1 MNNLNSNPAGIPAV
15 TKNEART
22 IMPGATIGML
32 GGGQLGRMTALAGRN
47 MGYRFV
53 TLEPVAD
60 CPCAQAADYQV
71 VGAYNDPEALKDFAS
86 RADVVTYEFE
96 NVQSEAAAQLAA
108 HTYVPQG
115 SALLAITQH
124 RLREKRAI
132 DAAGVAVT
140 PFRAVTSIDDLH
152 EAVEALGLPLV
163 LKTTTG
169 GYDGKG
175 QAIIRE
181 LSQVEETFAQ
191 FASPERVASEP
202 EPLIA
207 EQFIRFEHELSVIVA
222 RNPKGDTRTFPVARN
237 IHKHHILHLSIVP
250 GGFPQAVESEAER
263 MAIRIADALNLV
275 GLLAVEMFLTADGRL
290 YVNEVAPRPHNSGH
304 YTQDACTTSQFEQ
317 HVRAVCNLPLGKTQ
331 LLTPVVMVN
340 VLGQHIP
347 ALMKAWEQGQLSDD
361 QLGFS
366 LKLHLYGKH
375 EAKHG
380 RKMGHLNLLG
390 ADTDQMIAWTER
402 CGIWE

>member
-1 MNNLNSNPAGIPAV
+1 
-15 TKNEART
+15 
-22 IMPGATIGML
+22 MPGSTIGML

-53 TLEPVAD
+53 TLEPTID
-60 CPCAQAADYQV
+60 CPCAQVADDHV
-71 VGAYNDPEALKDFAS
+71 VGAYNDPNALRELAS

-115 SALLAITQH
+115 SALLSVTQH

-132 DAAGVAVT
+132 EAAGVSVT
-140 PFRAVTSIDDLH
+140 PFHAIHGLADLQQAI
-152 EAVEALGLPLV
+152 ERLGLPIV

-181 LSQVEETFAQ
+181 ASQVEETFAQ
-191 FASPERVASEP
+191 FATPERMAAET

-207 EQFIRFEHELSVIVA
+207 EQFIPFEHELSVIVA
-222 RNPKGDTRTFPVARN
+222 RNPQGDTRTFPVARN
-237 IHKHHILHLSIVP
+237 IHQHHILHLSIVP
-250 GGFPQAVESEAER
+250 GGLSATVEEEAQR

-317 HVRAVCNLPLGKTQ
+317 HVRAVCNLPLGKTE

-340 VLGQHIP
+340 VLGQHMP
-347 ALMKAWEQGQLSDD
+347 ALLEAWGSGQLADD
-361 QLGFS
+361 LLGFS
-366 LKLHLYGKH
+366 LKLHLYGKQD
-375 EAKHG
+375 AKHG

-390 ADTDQMIAWTER
+390 PDTAAMIAWTES
-402 CGIWE
+402 CGIWS